1 MTAGGRSLTLSLT
14 MSKTSQ
20 ATITSKGQVTIP
32 QEVRNELRLATGDR
46 LNFVRLDDGN
56 YAIVPVKGSIR
67 ALEGILKRSGR
78 RPVTVAEMEEAIEAG
93 ASEE

>member
-1 MTAGGRSLTLSLT
+1 
-14 MSKTSQ
+14 MSKTFQ

-32 QEVRNELRLATGDR
+32 QDVRTELRLAAGDR

-67 ALEGILKRSGR
+67 ALEGILKRAGR
-78 RPVTVAEMEEAIEAG
+78 KPVTLAEMEEAIEAG

>member
-1 MTAGGRSLTLSLT
+1 
-14 MSKTSQ
+14 MSKASQ

-78 RPVTVAEMEEAIEAG
+78 RPVTVAEMEEAIEGG

>member
-1 MTAGGRSLTLSLT
+1 

-32 QEVRNELRLATGDR
+32 QDVRTELRLAAGDR

-56 YAIVPVKGSIR
+56 YAIVPIKGSIR
-67 ALEGILKRSGR
+67 ALEGILKRAGR
-78 RPVTVAEMEEAIEAG
+78 KPVTLAEMEEAIEAG